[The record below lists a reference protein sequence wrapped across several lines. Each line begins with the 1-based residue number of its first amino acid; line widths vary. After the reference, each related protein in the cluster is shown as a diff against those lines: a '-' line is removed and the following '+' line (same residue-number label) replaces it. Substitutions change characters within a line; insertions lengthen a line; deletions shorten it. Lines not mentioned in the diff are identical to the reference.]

1 MLIEMSCFYRYIYIL
16 GMDKLIKASLIA
28 SIVTIGGNSEEEDK
42 EKDKEKDKI
51 EIVTQQVKEKIAEV
65 IESSPK
71 NISYDQNVEL
81 IFTKTDE
88 ASLLKT
94 IVTCNNCFKGFDDKE
109 TPNK

>member
-1 MLIEMSCFYRYIYIL
+1 
-16 GMDKLIKASLIA
+16 MDKLIKASLIA
-28 SIVTIGGNSEEEDK
+28 SIVTIGGNSEEED
-42 EKDKEKDKI
+42 EEKDKI
-51 EIVTQQVKEKIAEV
+51 EMTTQQVKEKIAEV

-71 NISYDQNVEL
+71 NISYDQNVKL
-81 IFTKTDE
+81 IFAKTDE